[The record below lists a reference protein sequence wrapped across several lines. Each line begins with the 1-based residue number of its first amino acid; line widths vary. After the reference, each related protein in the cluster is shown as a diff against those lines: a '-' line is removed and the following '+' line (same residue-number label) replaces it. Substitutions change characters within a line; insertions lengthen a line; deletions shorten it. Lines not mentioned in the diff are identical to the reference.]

1 MMLKKAWPKGNGKKG
16 NVKEAFFKWLS
27 SQSFKCALVV
37 LIGTVLLAVI
47 FAAAITPERYSLK
60 VGSIAFKTITASKD
74 VVDEVTT
81 NSRRDAAARQ
91 VEPIFHPAEGV
102 SDQVLKDLDAIFQEL
117 GAVQAFGEGVLTE
130 KGGDYVFTQKEID
143 FAKTML
149 TRLTLNDYQMRSL
162 LRANEDAFSAM
173 TAAVTTA
180 VRNTLN
186 TTIREGQ
193 VNESIQTILQIA
205 GFRVDLDLLQNVV
218 SPTLR
223 ACIAPNMVIE
233 QQATEEAQQKA
244 RGEVE
249 PVIYVQGQNIIR
261 AGERVALNQLEMMRL
276 LGLLDDN
283 TVDLPMYSGALLIV
297 LIGVG
302 CMLVLLQMSRH
313 AILSQLRRT
322 MALMVVIV
330 TNVAIC
336 LIIMNVGNAYMAP
349 VCMAAMLLTGLM
361 GGTVGIAGG
370 TCVAIIVSA
379 LAAGSTNSYATPM
392 AVLLLM
398 GVAGSVLASAFLRK
412 RPQRIR
418 AVLCGVMVAFLEA
431 AIVLAMGMMTNSE
444 QATVLNNSLWTIGGG
459 ILAGMLALGI
469 QPLIETTFSLS
480 TQSKLLELTNPNHPL
495 LKKLLLE
502 APGTYHH
509 SLLVANLAEAAA
521 EAIGAI
527 PLLTRAGAY
536 YHDVGKLKRPLYFK
550 ENQQGENMHDKTDP
564 HVSAAIVT
572 AHPGDG
578 VQLAQKYRLP
588 LEIQRIIGEHHGDA
602 PVTYFY
608 HKAMQQSDGKPV
620 DVQDFRYDCKRPS
633 TKESAIVMLADTVE
647 AAVRSMPDPTPK
659 AIEAFIEK
667 LIRGKIE
674 DGQLSDSPLTL
685 SDIDKISEAFIN
697 SLNGA
702 FHDRI
707 EYPQVALPKR
717 DKVLELPKAEA
728 PKEEDAPKGEEAPK
742 EEAKEAESPEPE
754 EKPEEKP
761 EETPE

>member
-1 MMLKKAWPKGNGKKG
+1 MLKKTRPRGSEKKG
-16 NVKEAFFKWLS
+16 NVKDAFFKWLS
-27 SQSFKCALVV
+27 SQSFKCALAV
-37 LIGTVLLAVI
+37 LIGTVLLAVL
-47 FAAAITPERYSLK
+47 FGAAITPERYSLK

-102 SDQVLKDLDAIFQEL
+102 SDKVLKDLDAIFQEL
-117 GAVQAFGEGVLTE
+117 GAMQAYGEGLLKQ
-130 KGGDYVFTQKEID
+130 KGSDYVFDQKEID

-149 TRLTLNDYQMRSL
+149 TRMTLNDYQAKSL
-162 LRANEDAFSAM
+162 LRASEEAFGDMIS
-173 TAAVTTA
+173 AVTTA

-205 GFRVDLDLLQNVV
+205 GFKVELDLLQNVV
-218 SPTLR
+218 SPVLR

-233 QQATEEAQQKA
+233 QTTTEEAQQKA
-244 RGEVE
+244 RAEVE

-261 AGERVALNQLEMMRL
+261 AGERVALNQLEMLRL

-330 TNVAIC
+330 TTVAIC
-336 LIIMNVGNAYMAP
+336 LIIMKVGNAYLAP
-349 VCMAAMLLTGLM
+349 VGMAAMLLTGLM
-361 GGTVGIAGG
+361 GGTVGVAGG

-379 LAAGSTNSYATPM
+379 LTAGSTNSYATQM

-398 GVAGSVLASAFLRK
+398 GIAGSVLASAFLRK

-418 AVLCGVMVAFLEA
+418 VVLCGVLVAFCQA
-431 AIVLAMGMMTNSE
+431 TIVFAMGMMTNSE
-444 QATVLNNSLWTIGGG
+444 LGAVLNNSLWTVGGG
-459 ILAGMLALGI
+459 ILAGMLSLGI
-469 QPLIETTFSLS
+469 QPLVETAFSLS

-521 EAIGAI
+521 EAIGAS
-527 PLLTRAGAY
+527 PLLPRAGAY

-578 VQLAQKYRLP
+578 VHLAQKYRLP
-588 LEIQRIIGEHHGDA
+588 FEIQRIIGEHHGDA
-602 PVTYFY
+602 PVMYFY
-608 HKAMQQSDGKPV
+608 HKALQQSDGKPV
-620 DVQDFRYDCKRPS
+620 DVQDFRYDMKRP
-633 TKESAIVMLADTVE
+633 TTRESAIVMLADTVE
-647 AAVRSMPDPTPK
+647 AAVRSLPDPTPK
-659 AIEAFIEK
+659 AIDALIEK

-702 FHDRI
+702 FHERI

-717 DKVLELPKAEA
+717 DKALEAPKAEEV
-728 PKEEDAPKGEEAPK
+728 KEEEAQK
-742 EEAKEAESPEPE
+742 EEEKEADTPLPEEPAEEQPE
-754 EKPEEKP
+754 EKPSED
-761 EETPE
+761 